1 MRRDSSMGLIENIQP
16 PIDIEGPIT
25 KKKLVTLTELVLQR
39 FDGNMVAMLQ
49 SYGDF
54 CVSNGA
60 KANRYTHFEWACG
73 LLGIKTEKTVK
84 LS

>member
-1 MRRDSSMGLIENIQP
+1 MGLIENIQP
-16 PIDIEGPIT
+16 PIDVEGPIT

-39 FDGNMVAMLQ
+39 CFDGNMVAMLQ

-54 CVSNGA
+54 CVSRNA
-60 KANRYTHFEWACG
+60 KANRYTHFEWGCE
-73 LLGIKTEKTVK
+73 LLGIKTEKAVK